1 LIWSA
6 PLQPNRVPVVSVC
19 VVQKVVYTFSAIG
32 LALGAL
38 GLAWMVMAP

>member
-1 LIWSA
+1 M
-6 PLQPNRVPVVSVC
+6 QRVPTA
-19 VVQKVVYTFSAIG
+19 QLDLALRKKVVYTFSAIG